1 MGAPPPLGH
10 CALCKSG
17 DHEVIQTQSL
27 ALLNRDDPCRIDFS
41 LCRGCGHLQQWP
53 QVAPELMAYHYR
65 TFATYE
71 VFGTAERLRAAPPS
85 RHAQR
90 FLTLVAALG
99 LTPGRA
105 YEVGCASGAML
116 HQFRS
121 RGWHVQGCD
130 PSPSAVAQAQSI
142 FDIGVDL
149 GDEESAVPSR
159 ENLDL
164 ILACHVLEHLHDPPA
179 ALARFHAALAPN
191 GHLVLEVPCAVAP
204 ELLPPGWFTFEHLHY
219 YQPHILES
227 LLRRA
232 GFEPVES
239 RIEMSEEH
247 YPVIAIAAR
256 KRSERVAV
264 TTGLEPSAGIRLAHT
279 YASCDR
285 ALWAATSERLKRIR
299 QPAFLYG
306 AGIHT
311 SQLLDRTDLAPQVIA
326 IADRDPKKWGQMLA
340 GKPVIS
346 PAELF
351 AHTQPLPVIVSSYV
365 SEKQIVDALL
375 KGGISASRIIPLY
388 CDPPAHEPDTG
399 FRNPVLANPD
409 QHRRPANRL

>member
-1 MGAPPPLGH
+1 MQSSQPVGH

-17 DHEVIQTQSL
+17 DREIIQTQSL

-41 LCRGCGHLQQWP
+41 LCRTCGHLQQWP
-53 QVAPELMAYHYR
+53 PVPPNLMAYHYR

-71 VFGTAERLRAAPPS
+71 EFGTAERLRAAPPS

-90 FLTLVAALG
+90 FLSLVADLG
-99 LTPGRA
+99 LAPGRA

-121 RGWHVQGCD
+121 RGWQVQGCD
-130 PSPSAVAQAQSI
+130 PSPSAVSQAQTI
-142 FDIGVDL
+142 FNIDVDL
-149 GDEESAVPSR
+149 GDEECTIASQ

-164 ILACHVLEHLHDPPA
+164 ILVCHVLEHLYDPRA
-179 ALARFHAALAPN
+179 ALARFHTALAPN

-219 YQPHILES
+219 YQPAILEN
-227 LLRRA
+227 LLREA

-239 RIEMSEEH
+239 RIEMNVQH

-256 KRSERVAV
+256 KTPRTMDPVD
-264 TTGLEPSAGIRLAHT
+264 LEPSAGTRLART
-279 YASCDR
+279 YAACDT
-285 ALWAATSERLKRIR
+285 ALWAATAERLKHIR
-299 QPAFLYG
+299 QPVILYG

-311 SQLLDRTDLAPQVIA
+311 SQLLDRTDLAPQIIA
-326 IADRDPKKWGQMLA
+326 IADRDPKKWGQTLA

-346 PAELF
+346 PTELF
-351 AHTQPLPVIVSSYV
+351 ANGQSAPVIISSYV
-365 SEKQIVDALL
+365 SEKQIIAALL
-375 KGGISASRIIPLY
+375 TGGIAASRIKPLY
-388 CDPPAHEPDTG
+388 SEPPG
-399 FRNPVLANPD
+399 
-409 QHRRPANRL
+409 